1 MQAYSP
7 QVQALL
13 GRYNPQPAPAALP
26 ATMAQG
32 NPQALLPSGM
42 ILPGSGGMNPP
53 VNAGPAPPNYLPQH
67 VQALMRYRQLAQQ
80 AGGMPSAP
88 TMATA
93 AGPGMVGNPQP
104 AQPMVSIAGQAFNAQ
119 GQPMPQGNPQ
129 MAAQYAL
136 ARQFGPAAAAAA
148 FPGMAPNPQMAAP
161 VGPPNSGAQ
170 PMSMAGVSGPV
181 NALARYYTR

>member
-1 MQAYSP
+1 
-7 QVQALL
+7 
-13 GRYNPQPAPAALP
+13 
-26 ATMAQG
+26 MAQG

-104 AQPMVSIAGQAFNAQ
+104 AQPMVSIAGQPFNQA
-119 GQPMPQGNPQ
+119 GQPMQQNGFQKMMPGTPLQAAPPPPTNQ
-129 MAAQYAL
+129 QANAAQYAAL
-136 ARQFGPAAAAAA
+136 ARQFGPAAAASA
-148 FPGMAPNPQMAAP
+148 FPGMAPNPQAAP
-161 VGPPNSGAQ
+161 VMQTPMWQGAQ
-170 PMSMAGVSGPV
+170 PMSMAGVGGPV